1 MTTPNGTGIIN
12 RGQDFAD
19 GDQVTAEKLQDIAD
33 DAVFNTNAVDD
44 GTIGLDGSGKLFV
57 KDDGIVTSKILNSN
71 VTLPKIANI
80 ANDKVLGNVSGSAAA
95 PAELT
100 AAQLVTLLGTDLIN
114 PTSIDNSTESI
125 EFSNGLIVKFGTFTT
140 TVAGATTIT
149 FDEAFPNHCYGVIVV
164 GNLTSALSMASLTT
178 YAREITTADFVNYV
192 NITNTIQHFWVA
204 IGR

>member
-44 GTIGLDGSGKLFV
+44 ATVGLDGSGKLFV
-57 KDDGIVTSKILNSN
+57 KDDGIVTSKILDSN

-80 ANDKVLGNVSGSAAA
+80 ADDKVLGNVSGSAAA

-100 AAQLVTLLGTDLIN
+100 AAQLVTLLGTDLVN
-114 PTSIDNSTESI
+114 PTSIDNNTDSI

-140 TVAGATTIT
+140 TIAGSTTIT

-164 GNLTSALSMASLTT
+164 GNLTSGLSLASLTT
-178 YAREITTADFVNYV
+178 YARQITAANFTNYV
-192 NITNTIQHFWVA
+192 NITNTIQHFYLA

>member
-12 RGQDFAD
+12 RGQDFAN

-80 ANDKVLGNVSGSAAA
+80 ANDKVLGNVSGGAAA

-100 AAQLVTLLGTDLIN
+100 AAQLVTLLGTDLVD

-125 EFSNGLIVKFGTFTT
+125 EFSNGLIVKFGTFSTSNSGVTT
-140 TVAGATTIT
+140 QT
-149 FDEAFPNHCYGVIVV
+149 FSAAFPNHCYGVLTVPNPTTALV
-164 GNLTSALSMASLTT
+164 ASALTS
-178 YAREITTADFVNYV
+178 YAREVTASDFVHYV
-192 NITNTIQHFWVA
+192 NSSTTMNHFYLA

>member
-80 ANDKVLGNVSGSAAA
+80 ADDKVLGNVSGGAAA

-100 AAQLVTLLGTDLIN
+100 AAQLITLLGTNLVD

-125 EFSNGLIVKFGTFTT
+125 KFSNGFIVKFGTFTT
-140 TVAGATTIT
+140 TVAGTTTIT

-164 GNLTSALSMASLTT
+164 GNLTSALSLASLTT
-178 YAREITTADFVNYV
+178 YARQISAASFVNYV
-192 NITNTIQHFWVA
+192 NITNTIKHFYLA